1 MSALP
6 EHVIFCPYCNEAN
19 EILIEFSEDG
29 ETQDYI
35 EDCQVCCQPI
45 HIGVEMDNRGEVY
58 VLARGEDE
66 V

>member
-6 EHVIFCPYCNEAN
+6 EYIIYCPYCNETN
-19 EILIEFSEDG
+19 EILIEFIEDG

-35 EDCQVCCQPI
+35 EDCQVCCKPI
-45 HIGVEMDNRGEVY
+45 RLIVETDGRGETV
-58 VLARGEDE
+58 VLAKSEDE

>member
-6 EHVIFCPYCNEAN
+6 EHIITCPYCNEPN

-45 HIGVEMDNRGEVY
+45 HIIVEMDGRGEMII
-58 VLARGEDE
+58 LAKGEDE

>member
-1 MSALP
+1 MTALP
-6 EHVIFCPYCNEAN
+6 ESITTCPYCNEVN
-19 EILIEFSEDG
+19 EILIEFSEGD

-45 HIGVEMDNRGEVY
+45 HIMVNTDGRGEMII
-58 VLARGEDE
+58 LAKGEDE

>member
-6 EHVIFCPYCNEAN
+6 EHLINCPYCNETN
-19 EILIEFSEDG
+19 EILIEFNEDS

-45 HIGVEMDNRGEVY
+45 HIIVETDSRGEIQ
-58 VLARGEDE
+58 VLAKTDDE

>member
-6 EHVIFCPYCNEAN
+6 EHIITCPYCNEPN

-35 EDCQVCCQPI
+35 KDCQVCCQPI
-45 HIGVEMDNRGEVY
+45 HIIVNTDGRGEMMIF
-58 VLARGEDE
+58 AKGEDE